1 MISNSVFV
9 QINPSTTQAVLLIT
23 SKTRRGIVTGFYYC
37 VIFLDLCQA
46 FDTVDKKIF
55 LSKLAN
61 YGIRGTPHDWF
72 ISCLSGRSQCVSF
85 DNATSDYLTISRGVS
100 QRSIL
105 RLLLFL
111 LYINDYF

>member
-9 QINPSTTQAVLLIT
+9 QITIPNTTQAVLLIT

-55 LSKLAN
+55 LSKL
-61 YGIRGTPHDWF
+61 
-72 ISCLSGRSQCVSF
+72 
-85 DNATSDYLTISRGVS
+85 
-100 QRSIL
+100 
-105 RLLLFL
+105 
-111 LYINDYF
+111 